1 MAMRDKGGM
10 AGYSAAVPK
19 KKKNKKTTSKETQN
33 QKQTIAQV
41 ECTAQG
47 EQFLHHRE
55 QNIPVVPKKNQT

>member
-1 MAMRDKGGM
+1 VEWLVTQQRFQKTR
-10 AGYSAAVPK
+10 
-19 KKKNKKTTSKETQN
+19 KKNKKINIKRSLRQN